1 MIPKKPAPDLIRGGY
16 RFSEKIMLKQEAGA
30 GWRFKEKSSRS
41 SPATIRLND
50 WRSSMEASTSLQ
62 EGASVFF
69 AGDGN
74 PWVTW

>member
-1 MIPKKPAPDLIRGGY
+1 MRCRI
-16 RFSEKIMLKQEAGA
+16 AGA
-30 GWRFKEKSSRS
+30 VSVLGLEHDPEKACPGLDPGCPAVFGKDHAQT

-62 EGASVFF
+62 DGAGVFL

-74 PWVTW
+74 PWVI